1 MDDDELILDSFSMI
15 FTDLGYEVVTCSEGA
30 KAVEEATGSEFDLL
44 LSDIRM
50 PGLNGA
56 QVVQAIKSKKPNA
69 KIYMITAYPGDALVQ
84 AALDAGA
91 EGVMK
96 KPFDIAKVLD
106 LMRDE
111 P

>member
-1 MDDDELILDSFSMI
+1 
-15 FTDLGYEVVTCSEGA
+15 
-30 KAVEEATGSEFDLL
+30 
-44 LSDIRM
+44 M

-56 QVVQAIKSKKPNA
+56 QAVEAIKSRRPNA

-84 AALDAGA
+84 SALDAGA

-106 LMRDE
+106 LMKD
-111 P
+111 